1 MLPLCY
7 VLSIFRFKGFVE
19 TKARPPSDRHG
30 AVRLQRVRPQVQHPQ
45 GLSEAPGQ
53 IPAVGCSGVFQ
64 LSNEELFAIN
74 IFEIDSMAGLF
85 RRESYYSCG
94 EKKMVLP
101 QI

>member
-19 TKARPPSDRHG
+19 TKARPTSDRHG

-53 IPAVGCSGVFQ
+53 IPAVGCSRVFQ
-64 LSNEELFAIN
+64 LSNEELFALASIN

-85 RRESYYSCG
+85 RRESY
-94 EKKMVLP
+94 
-101 QI
+101 

>member
-1 MLPLCY
+1 MLPLCC
-7 VLSIFRFKGFVE
+7 VLSIFLFKGFVE
-19 TKARPPSDRHG
+19 TKARPTSDRHG